1 MTEYKKEPKSN
12 ADTLC
17 KTRAKGGGNGHIG
30 PRGGRRGRLVEPGW
44 EVGQSLCWILLVNV
58 LDSILD
64 LRDLLPLYVQ
74 VDANTFNIFGVVLVQ
89 HLQAAPRSCQPPQLI
104 AL

>member
-1 MTEYKKEPKSN
+1 MQNPG
-12 ADTLC
+12 
-17 KTRAKGGGNGHIG
+17 KGGGNGHIR
-30 PRGGRRGRLVEPGW
+30 PRVGRRGRLVEPGW
-44 EVGQSLCWILLVNV
+44 KVAQSLFWILLVNV

-64 LRDLLPLYVQ
+64 IRDLLPLYVHI
-74 VDANTFNIFGVVLVQ
+74 DANTFNLLSVVLVQ

>member
-1 MTEYKKEPKSN
+1 M
-12 ADTLC
+12 
-17 KTRAKGGGNGHIG
+17 
-30 PRGGRRGRLVEPGW
+30 VEPGW
-44 EVGQSLCWILLVNV
+44 EVDQSLCRILLVNV

-74 VDANTFNIFGVVLVQ
+74 VYANTFNLLGVVLVQ
-89 HLQAAPRSCQPPQLI
+89 HLQAATRSCQPPQLI